1 MSKVQFCNNFTSM
14 KYLKQFALILALS
27 LVGELL
33 NMYLPL
39 PVPAGIYG
47 MVLLFILLCLG
58 VVKLPHVK
66 QTADFLIEIMT
77 ISFIPAGVGLS
88 TSWNV
93 LKPVVW
99 QVAGITVFTTFL
111 IMVVAGRFCQFLQ
124 NRKGGLQ
131 DTPAGKTAP
140 DTVKTE
146 E

>member
-1 MSKVQFCNNFTSM
+1 M

-27 LVGELL
+27 LAGELL

-58 VVKLPHVK
+58 VVKLPQVK

-77 ISFIPAGVGLS
+77 ISFIPAGVGLI

-93 LKPVVW
+93 LKPVVL

-111 IMVVAGRFCQFLQ
+111 IMAVAGRVCQFLL
-124 NRKGGLQ
+124 NKKGGK
-131 DTPAGKTAP
+131 DKAGKTVPHTA
-140 DTVKTE
+140 KTE
-146 E
+146 K